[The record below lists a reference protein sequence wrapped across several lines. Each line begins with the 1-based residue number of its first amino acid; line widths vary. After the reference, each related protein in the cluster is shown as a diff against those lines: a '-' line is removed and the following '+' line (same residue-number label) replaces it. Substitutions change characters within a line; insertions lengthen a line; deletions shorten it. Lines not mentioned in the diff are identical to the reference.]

1 MPKKSK
7 EPKAVLIG
15 MFEPDGEDCTIFSF
29 SGPPSDHL
37 GAVVVH
43 KTMGFNSEYVTGV
56 IEITSA
62 EDRHFKLADIL
73 KADEGAPTSM
83 NATGARKL
91 AELLLKAAEVSE
103 AMNDAR

>member
-15 MFEPDGEDCTIFSF
+15 MFEPDGDDCTIFSF
-29 SGPPSDHL
+29 SGPPCDHL

-43 KTMGFNSEYVTGV
+43 GLQGFNSEYVKGV

-73 KADEGAPTSM
+73 EEDGGAPTSM
-83 NATGARKL
+83 NAAGARKL

-103 AMNDAR
+103 AMNNDR

>member
-1 MPKKSK
+1 MPKNFKA
-7 EPKAVLIG
+7 PKAVLIG
-15 MFEPDGEDCTIFSF
+15 MFEPDGGDCTIFSL

-43 KTMGFNSEYVTGV
+43 KTMGFNSEHVTGA

-73 KADEGAPTSM
+73 DADGGAPTFM

-103 AMNDAR
+103 GMNDAE